1 MLLSSMLASAVLAL
15 SINAQAMS
23 VAGVEVGD
31 SIRVAEKPLKLN
43 GAGIR
48 YKAIFKVYVAAL
60 YLPEVRTTAA
70 DIETLPGE
78 KRIELVMLRDI
89 SSESLSRAF
98 LEGLKKNTPA
108 AEQWQMMDQLLVV
121 GNLFASKPD
130 LQKGDIVTIDWL
142 PKSGTVL
149 SLNGTPLHDPI
160 PNQHFY
166 TALLNIWLGDNPPDR
181 HLKQAM
187 LGGDSVSDTASR

>member
-1 MLLSSMLASAVLAL
+1 MLLSSALACSVLAL
-15 SINAQAMS
+15 SINARAMT

-43 GAGIR
+43 GAGVR

-60 YLPEVRTTAA
+60 YLPEARTTPT
-70 DIETLPGE
+70 DIEALPGE
-78 KRIELVMLRDI
+78 KRVQLVMLRDI
-89 SSESLSRAF
+89 SSEALSRAF
-98 LEGLKKNTPA
+98 IDGLKKNTPA
-108 AEQWQMMDQLLVV
+108 SEQWQFMDQLLAV
-121 GNLFASKPD
+121 GNLFASRPE
-130 LQKGDIVTIDWL
+130 LQKGDVVTIDWL

-166 TALLNIWLGDNPPDR
+166 NALLNIWLGDNPPDR

-187 LGGDSVSDTASR
+187 LGASDAGETASR